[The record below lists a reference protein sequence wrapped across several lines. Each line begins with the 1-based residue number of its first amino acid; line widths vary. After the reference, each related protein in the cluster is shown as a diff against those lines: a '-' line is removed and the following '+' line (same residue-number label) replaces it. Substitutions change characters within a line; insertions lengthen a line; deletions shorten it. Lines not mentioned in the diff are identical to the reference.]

1 MAIKVYTCGAMK
13 NKTTEE
19 AMAWRNELENCLNMS
34 GVVTSVFKPPKFYN
48 YDNLKH
54 QSEAEIKEFE
64 LAKLRESDVLVVELD
79 GIESS
84 VGSCMELGY
93 ANAMNDFGNKH
104 IFIIAYNNTGKNVHP
119 WVIDSCIRVED
130 SLEDIAY
137 YIVNYVKA

>member
-1 MAIKVYTCGAMK
+1 MIKVYTCGGMK
-13 NKTTEE
+13 NKSTLE
-19 AMAWRNELENCLNMS
+19 AMEWRNDLAKYLEMLS
-34 GVVTSVFKPPKFYN
+34 DDISVFKPPEFYN
-48 YDNLKH
+48 YDDLKH

-64 LAKLRESDVLVVELD
+64 LAKLRESDVLVVEFD

-93 ANAMNDFGNKH
+93 ANAMNDFGDKH

-119 WVIDSCIRVED
+119 WVMDSCIRVED

-137 YIVNYVKA
+137 YIANYIKA